1 MALIAYFK
9 GDPTEYVMVY
19 SGGQLRRSG
28 VALSF
33 YYIVPNTSLVSIP
46 TGTIDVPFILNETSG
61 NFQAVTVQG
70 QLTYRINDPKA
81 IASILN
87 YTIQPKTRA
96 YKSSDPEKVAQ
107 RIVNEVQAQARFEL
121 QKLSLEEALKQSA
134 EIASNVLAKIKN
146 AEVLKSI
153 GVDVLA
159 LYITAIKATPEMA
172 KALEAEYREGLL
184 VKADQAIYN
193 RRAVAVEQERRIKE
207 NELSTAVTL
216 EEKRRELVDLQ
227 GQNNLQ
233 QADYDA
239 QATAKRFEP
248 FKDLDPRMLTAL
260 SLKEMAENA
269 SKIGNLNI
277 TPDILAGLLN
287 K

>member
-9 GDPTEYVMVY
+9 GDPTEYILLY
-19 SGGQLRRSG
+19 SGGKLWRSG
-28 VALSF
+28 VGLSF
-33 YYIVPNTSLVSIP
+33 YYIVPTTSIASIP
-46 TGTIDVPFILNETSG
+46 IGTIDNQFILNETTG

-70 QLTYRINDPKA
+70 QLTYRINDPRE

-87 YTIQPKTRA
+87 YTLQPKTRA
-96 YKSSDPEKVAQ
+96 YLSNDPEKLAQ
-107 RIVNEVQAQARFEL
+107 RIVNEVQAQVRSEL
-121 QKLSLEEALKQSA
+121 LKMTLEDALKQSA
-134 EIASNVLAKIKN
+134 GIAANVLAKIKE
-146 AEVLKSI
+146 ADVLKSI
-153 GVDVLA
+153 GVEVLA
-159 LYITAIKATPEMA
+159 LYITAIKPTPEMA

-193 RRAVAVEQERRIKE
+193 RRAIAVEQERRIKE

-216 EEKRRELVDLQ
+216 EEQRRGLVDLQ
-227 GQNNLQ
+227 GQNSLQ
-233 QADYDA
+233 QADYEA

-248 FKDLDPRMLTAL
+248 YNNLDPRMLTAL

-269 SKIGNLNI
+269 DKIGNLTI
-277 TPDILAGLLN
+277 TPGILAGLLN

>member
-9 GDPTEYVMVY
+9 GDPTEFVILY
-19 SGGQLRRSG
+19 SGGKPRRSG
-28 VALSF
+28 VGWSS
-33 YYIVPNTSLVSIP
+33 YYLVPTTSIASIP
-46 TGTIDVPFILNETSG
+46 IGTVDSQFILNETTG

-70 QLTYRINDPKA
+70 QLTYRINNPKA

-96 YKSSDPEKVAQ
+96 YKSNDPEKVAQ
-107 RIVNEVQAQARFEL
+107 RIVNEVQAQVRGEL
-121 QKLSLEEALKQSA
+121 QHLSLEDALKQSA
-134 EIASNVLAKIKN
+134 SIAENVLAKIKN
-146 AEVLKSI
+146 ADVLKSI

-159 LYITAIKATPEMA
+159 LYITAIKPTPEMA

-193 RRAVAVEQERRIKE
+193 RRAIAVEQERRIKE

-227 GQNNLQ
+227 GKNNLQ

-248 FKDLDPRMLTAL
+248 FQNLDPRMLTAL

-269 SKIGNLNI
+269 SKIGNLTI
-277 TPDILAGLLN
+277 TPEILAGLLN

>member
-9 GDPTEYVMVY
+9 GDPTEYVMLY
-19 SGGQLRRSG
+19 SGGKLRRSG
-28 VALSF
+28 VALTF
-33 YYIVPNTSLVSIP
+33 YYLVPNTSIVSIP
-46 TGTIDVPFILNETSG
+46 TGTIDSQFILNETSG

-70 QLTYRINDPKA
+70 QLTYRISDPQA
-81 IASILN
+81 IAAILN
-87 YTIQPKTRA
+87 YTIDPRTRG
-96 YKSSDPEKVAQ
+96 YKSNDPDKVAQ
-107 RIVNEVQAQARFEL
+107 RIVNEVQAQVRSEL
-121 QKLSLEEALKQSA
+121 QHLSLEEALRQSDG
-134 EIASNVLAKIKN
+134 IASNVLAKVKN
-146 AEVLKSI
+146 TEVLASI

-159 LYITAIKATPEMA
+159 LYITAIKPTPEMA

-193 RRAVAVEQERRIKE
+193 RRAIAVEQERRIKE

-227 GQNNLQ
+227 GRNNLQ
-233 QADYDA
+233 QADYEA
-239 QATAKRFEP
+239 QATARRYEP
-248 FKDLDPRMLTAL
+248 FKDLDPRILTAL

-277 TPDILAGLLN
+277 TPDILANLLN

>member
-9 GDPTEYVMVY
+9 GDPTEFVMLY
-19 SGGQLRRSG
+19 SRGQLRRSG
-28 VALSF
+28 VGLSF
-33 YYIVPNTSLVSIP
+33 YYLVPDTSIMSIP
-46 TGTIDVPFILNETSG
+46 TGTIDAQFILNETTG

-121 QKLSLEEALKQSA
+121 QKLSLEDALKQSA
-134 EIASNVLAKIKN
+134 EIAANVLAKIKN
-146 AEVLKSI
+146 AGVLKSI

-159 LYITAIKATPEMA
+159 LYITAIKPTPEMA

-193 RRAVAVEQERRIKE
+193 RRAIAVEQERRIKE

-227 GQNNLQ
+227 GKNNLQ
-233 QADYDA
+233 QADYEA

-248 FKDLDPRMLTAL
+248 FKVLDPRMLTAL

-269 SKIGNLNI
+269 AKIGNLNI
-277 TPDILAGLLN
+277 TPDILAALLN